1 MNSRKRD
8 LINNFLRTFIP
19 AVTHAH
25 QYTAAHQLT
34 AAAINNAYTHLMEAI
49 GKDLSLSFMIID
61 DRIIM
66 YDEPLE
72 DTLFASR
79 FVRIF
84 KHRGIQHMRIL
95 QGITEEE
102 MTALIEMLTA
112 RSPLPENMD
121 LPNIQLGKV
130 SIGFRT
136 TGNGEGFAV
145 GGSGDT
151 HFGAIRATSENL
163 ASDVYHAVRNNGK
176 LPLTEIKNT
185 VTNLITAIR
194 HESSV
199 LLSFC
204 PLRILDE
211 YTFTHSTNVCVLNLA
226 QAMALGI
233 KGDAL
238 RDIGVA
244 ALLHDTG
251 KLYVPEEILNKPGKL
266 TNSEWETI
274 RSHPQRGAEYLLDN
288 PGIPPL
294 AVVVAYEHHMQY
306 DNSGYP
312 SVHKDWRQNVCSQ
325 MTAISDFFDA
335 MRTKRIYRD
344 AVETRMIADQM
355 VKMSGTAL
363 NPVLTKNFLIL
374 LEKMDQTHSTENGD
388 S

>member
-8 LINNFLRTFIP
+8 LINNFLRKFIP

-25 QYTAAHQLT
+25 QYTTAHQLT
-34 AAAINNAYTHLMEAI
+34 AAAINTAYVNLLEAI
-49 GKDLSLSFMIID
+49 GKDQSIAFMIID
-61 DRIIM
+61 DRVIM

-72 DTLFASR
+72 DTLFSSR

-84 KHRGIQHMRIL
+84 KNRGIQHICLLR
-95 QGITEEE
+95 GVTKEE
-102 MTALIEMLTA
+102 MTILIEMLTA
-112 RSPLPENMD
+112 RSPLSDDMD
-121 LPNIQLGKV
+121 YLPNVQLGKV
-130 SIGFRT
+130 SIGYKT
-136 TGNGEGFAV
+136 EV
-145 GGSGDT
+145 GGGGYAIGGDGDT
-151 HFGAIRATSENL
+151 PFGNIQANGFNL
-163 ASDVYHAVRNNGK
+163 ASDIYRAVKNNGNF
-176 LPLTEIKNT
+176 PLLEIKNT
-185 VTNLITAIR
+185 VTDMIAAIR
-194 HESSV
+194 RESSV
-199 LLSFC
+199 LLTFS

-226 QAMALGI
+226 QAMALGL

-266 TNSEWETI
+266 TDAEWEMI
-274 RSHPQRGAEYLLDN
+274 RQHPQRGAEYLLDN
-288 PGIPPL
+288 SGIPPL

-312 SVHKDWRQNVCSQ
+312 QVPKDWRQNICSQ
-325 MTAISDFFDA
+325 MTTISDFFDA

-344 AVETRMIADQM
+344 ALETKIIADEM
-355 VKMSGTAL
+355 AKISGTSL

-374 LEKMDQTHSTENGD
+374 IEKMVQESQ

>member
-25 QYTAAHQLT
+25 QYTTAHKLT
-34 AAAINNAYTHLMEAI
+34 ATAINTAYTHLLEAI
-49 GKDLSLSFMIID
+49 GKDQSIAFMIID
-61 DRIIM
+61 DRVIM

-72 DTLFASR
+72 DTLFSSR

-84 KHRGIQHMRIL
+84 KNRGIQHIRIL

-102 MTALIEMLTA
+102 MAALIEILTA
-112 RSPLPENMD
+112 RSPLSDDMD
-121 LPNIQLGKV
+121 YLPNVQLGKV
-130 SIGFRT
+130 SIGYKAE
-136 TGNGEGFAV
+136 EG
-145 GGSGDT
+145 GGGYAIGGAGDT
-151 HFGAIRATSENL
+151 HFGNIQANGLNLTSDIY
-163 ASDVYHAVRNNGK
+163 SAVKKNGK
-176 LPLTEIKNT
+176 LPLSEIRNT
-185 VTNLITAIR
+185 VTDMITAIR

-199 LLSFC
+199 LLTFS

-266 TNSEWETI
+266 NDTEWEMI

-312 SVHKDWRQNVCSQ
+312 QVPKDWRQNICSQ
-325 MTAISDFFDA
+325 MTTISDFFDA

-344 AVETRMIADQM
+344 ALETKIIADQM
-355 VKMSGTAL
+355 AKMSGTSL
-363 NPVLTKNFLIL
+363 NPILTKNFLIL
-374 LEKMDQTHSTENGD
+374 IEKMVQD
-388 S
+388 SQS

>member
-25 QYTAAHQLT
+25 QYTTAHKLT
-34 AAAINNAYTHLMEAI
+34 ATAINTAYTHLLEAI
-49 GKDLSLSFMIID
+49 GKDQSIAFMIID
-61 DRIIM
+61 DRVIM

-72 DTLFASR
+72 DTLFSSR

-84 KHRGIQHMRIL
+84 KNRGIQHIRIL
-95 QGITEEE
+95 HGIIEEE
-102 MTALIEMLTA
+102 MATLIEMLTA
-112 RSPLPENMD
+112 RSPLSDDMD
-121 LPNIQLGKV
+121 YLPNVQLGKV
-130 SIGFRT
+130 SISYKAE
-136 TGNGEGFAV
+136 EG
-145 GGSGDT
+145 GGGYAIGGAGDT
-151 HFGAIRATSENL
+151 HFGNIQTKGLNLTSDIY
-163 ASDVYHAVRNNGK
+163 SAVKNNGK
-176 LPLTEIKNT
+176 LPLSEIKNT
-185 VTNLITAIR
+185 VTDMITAIR

-199 LLSFC
+199 LLTFS

-266 TNSEWETI
+266 NDTEWEMI

-312 SVHKDWRQNVCSQ
+312 QVPKDWRQNICSQ
-325 MTAISDFFDA
+325 MTTISDFFDA

-344 AVETRMIADQM
+344 ALETKIIADQM
-355 VKMSGTAL
+355 AKISGTSL
-363 NPVLTKNFLIL
+363 NPILTKNFLIL
-374 LEKMDQTHSTENGD
+374 IEKMVQD
-388 S
+388 SQS

>member
-1 MNSRKRD
+1 M
-8 LINNFLRTFIP
+8 
-19 AVTHAH
+19 V
-25 QYTAAHQLT
+25 
-34 AAAINNAYTHLMEAI
+34 
-49 GKDLSLSFMIID
+49 ID
-61 DRIIM
+61 DRVIM

-72 DTLFASR
+72 DTLFSSR

-84 KHRGIQHMRIL
+84 KNRGIQHIRIL

-102 MTALIEMLTA
+102 MAALIEMLTA
-112 RSPLPENMD
+112 RSPLSDDMD
-121 LPNIQLGKV
+121 YLPNVQLGKV
-130 SIGFRT
+130 SIGYKAE
-136 TGNGEGFAV
+136 EG
-145 GGSGDT
+145 GGGYAIGGAGDT
-151 HFGAIRATSENL
+151 HFGNIQANGLNLTSDIY
-163 ASDVYHAVRNNGK
+163 SAVKNNGK
-176 LPLTEIKNT
+176 LPLSAIKNT
-185 VTNLITAIR
+185 VTDMITAIR

-199 LLSFC
+199 LLTFS

-266 TNSEWETI
+266 NDTEWEMI

-312 SVHKDWRQNVCSQ
+312 QVPKDWRQNICSQ
-325 MTAISDFFDA
+325 MTTISDFFDA

-344 AVETRMIADQM
+344 ALETKIIADQM
-355 VKMSGTAL
+355 AKISGTSL
-363 NPVLTKNFLIL
+363 NPILTKNFLIL
-374 LEKMDQTHSTENGD
+374 IEKMVQD
-388 S
+388 SQS

>member
-25 QYTAAHQLT
+25 QYTKAHKLT
-34 AAAINNAYTHLMEAI
+34 ATAINAAYTHLLEAI
-49 GKDLSLSFMIID
+49 GKDQSIAFMVID
-61 DRIIM
+61 DRVIM

-72 DTLFASR
+72 DTLFSSR

-84 KHRGIQHMRIL
+84 KNRGIQHIRIL

-102 MTALIEMLTA
+102 MAALIEMLTA
-112 RSPLPENMD
+112 RSPLSDDMD
-121 LPNIQLGKV
+121 YLPNVQLGKV
-130 SIGFRT
+130 SIGYKAE
-136 TGNGEGFAV
+136 EG
-145 GGSGDT
+145 GGGYAIGGAGDT
-151 HFGAIRATSENL
+151 HFGNIQANGLNLTSDIY
-163 ASDVYHAVRNNGK
+163 SAVKKNGK
-176 LPLTEIKNT
+176 LPLSAIKNT
-185 VTNLITAIR
+185 VTDMITAIR

-199 LLSFC
+199 LLTFS

-266 TNSEWETI
+266 NDTEWEMI

-294 AVVVAYEHHMQY
+294 AVVVAYEHHIQY

-312 SVHKDWRQNVCSQ
+312 QVPKDWRQNICSQ
-325 MTAISDFFDA
+325 MTTISDFFDA

-344 AVETRMIADQM
+344 ALETKIIADQM
-355 VKMSGTAL
+355 AKMSGTSL
-363 NPVLTKNFLIL
+363 NPILTKNFLIL
-374 LEKMDQTHSTENGD
+374 IEKMVQD
-388 S
+388 SQS

>member
-1 MNSRKRD
+1 MNARKRD

-25 QYTAAHQLT
+25 QYTTAHQLT
-34 AAAINNAYTHLMEAI
+34 VAAINNAYSHLVEAI
-49 GKDLSLSFMIID
+49 GKDQSIAFMIID
-61 DRIIM
+61 DRVIM

-72 DTLFASR
+72 DTLFSSR

-84 KHRGIQHMRIL
+84 KNRGIQHLRIL

-102 MTALIEMLTA
+102 MTTLIEALTM
-112 RSPLPENMD
+112 RSPLPENLD
-121 LPNIQLGKV
+121 YLSNIQFGKV
-130 SIGFRT
+130 SIGFKPQD
-136 TGNGEGFAV
+136 GKEGFDAC
-145 GGSGDT
+145 GSGDS
-151 HFGAIRATSENL
+151 HFGTIQANSFNL
-163 ASDVYHAVRNNGK
+163 ASDIYHAVKRNGK
-176 LPLTEIKNT
+176 LPLMEIKNI
-185 VTNLITAIR
+185 VTDLIAAIR

-199 LLSFC
+199 LLSFS

-211 YTFTHSTNVCVLNLA
+211 YTFTHSTNVSILNLA

-233 KGDAL
+233 KGEVL

-244 ALLHDTG
+244 ALLHDMG
-251 KLYVPEEILNKPGKL
+251 KLYVPEEVLNKPGKL
-266 TNSEWETI
+266 TDNEWEAI
-274 RSHPQRGAEYLLDN
+274 RQHPRKGAEYLLDN

-312 SVHKDWRQNVCSQ
+312 GVSKDWRQNMCSH

-344 AVETRMIADQM
+344 SLETKIIADQM
-355 VKMSGTAL
+355 ARMSGTSL

-374 LEKMDQTHSTENGD
+374 IEKMNQSAQ

>member
-25 QYTAAHQLT
+25 QYTTAHQLT
-34 AAAINNAYTHLMEAI
+34 AAAINTAYTHLLEAI
-49 GKDLSLSFMIID
+49 GKDQSIAFMIID

-72 DTLFASR
+72 DTLFSSR

-84 KHRGIQHMRIL
+84 KHRGIQHLRIL

-102 MTALIEMLTA
+102 MTALVEMLAA
-112 RSPLPENMD
+112 RSPLPDNMD
-121 LPNIQLGKV
+121 CLPSIQLGKV
-130 SIGFRT
+130 SIGYKT
-136 TGNGEGFAV
+136 LEGDGEYSI
-145 GGSGDT
+145 GGTGDT
-151 HFGAIRATSENL
+151 YFGSIQESGLNLTS
-163 ASDVYHAVRNNGK
+163 DIYRAVRKNGK
-176 LPLTEIKNT
+176 LPLSEIKHT
-185 VTNLITAIR
+185 VADMISAIR

-199 LLSFC
+199 LLSFS

-211 YTFTHSTNVCVLNLA
+211 YTFTHSTNVCILNLA

-251 KLYVPEEILNKPGKL
+251 KLFVPEEILNKPGKL
-266 TNSEWETI
+266 TDTEWEMV
-274 RSHPQRGAEYLLDN
+274 RQHPQRGAEYLLDN

-312 SVHKDWRQNVCSQ
+312 QVSKEWRQNICSQ
-325 MTAISDFFDA
+325 MTTISDFFDA

-344 AVETRMIADQM
+344 AQETKIIADQM
-355 VKMSGTAL
+355 LKISGTFL

-374 LEKMDQTHSTENGD
+374 IEKMVQESQ

>member
-25 QYTAAHQLT
+25 QYTTAHQLT
-34 AAAINNAYTHLMEAI
+34 VAAMNNAYSHLIEAI
-49 GKDLSLSFMIID
+49 GKNQSIAFMIID
-61 DRIIM
+61 DRLIM
-66 YDEPLE
+66 HDEPLE
-72 DTLFASR
+72 DTLFSSR

-84 KHRGIQHMRIL
+84 KNRGIQHIRIL

-102 MTALIEMLTA
+102 MTALIEALTMHSA
-112 RSPLPENMD
+112 LPENLD
-121 LPNIQLGKV
+121 YLPNVQFGKV
-130 SIGFRT
+130 SIGFKSR
-136 TGNGEGFAV
+136 GGDEGPNTCGA
-145 GGSGDT
+145 GDS
-151 HFGAIRATSENL
+151 HFGTIQANCFNL
-163 ASDVYHAVRNNGK
+163 ASDIYQAAKHNGK
-176 LPLTEIKNT
+176 LPLMEIKNL
-185 VTNLITAIR
+185 VTDLIAAIR

-199 LLSFC
+199 LLSFS

-211 YTFTHSTNVCVLNLA
+211 YTFTHSTNVSILNLA

-233 KGDAL
+233 KGEAL

-251 KLYVPEEILNKPGKL
+251 KLYVPEEVLNKPGKL
-266 TNSEWETI
+266 TDTEWEMI
-274 RSHPQRGAEYLLDN
+274 RQHPRRGAEYLLDN

-312 SVHKDWRQNVCSQ
+312 SVPKDWRQNMCSQ
-325 MTAISDFFDA
+325 MTAVSDFFDA

-344 AVETRMIADQM
+344 SLETKIIADQM
-355 VKMSGTAL
+355 AKMSGTSL
-363 NPVLTKNFLIL
+363 NPVLTKNFLIYI
-374 LEKMDQTHSTENGD
+374 EKMNQNSQ

>member
-25 QYTAAHQLT
+25 QYTTAHKLT
-34 AAAINNAYTHLMEAI
+34 ATAINTAYTHLLEAI
-49 GKDLSLSFMIID
+49 GKDQSIAFMIID
-61 DRIIM
+61 DRVIM

-72 DTLFASR
+72 DTLFSSR

-84 KHRGIQHMRIL
+84 KNRGIQHIRIL

-102 MTALIEMLTA
+102 MAALIEMLTA
-112 RSPLPENMD
+112 RSPLLDDMD
-121 LPNIQLGKV
+121 YLPNVQLGKV
-130 SIGFRT
+130 SIGYKAE
-136 TGNGEGFAV
+136 EG
-145 GGSGDT
+145 GGGYSIGGAGDT
-151 HFGAIRATSENL
+151 HFGNIQANGLNLTSDIY
-163 ASDVYHAVRNNGK
+163 SAVKNNRK
-176 LPLTEIKNT
+176 LPLSEIKNT
-185 VTNLITAIR
+185 VTDMITAIR

-199 LLSFC
+199 LLTFS

-266 TNSEWETI
+266 NDTEWEMI

-312 SVHKDWRQNVCSQ
+312 QVPKDWRQNICSQ
-325 MTAISDFFDA
+325 MTTISDFFDA

-344 AVETRMIADQM
+344 ALETKIIADQM
-355 VKMSGTAL
+355 AKISGTSL
-363 NPVLTKNFLIL
+363 NPILTKNFLIL
-374 LEKMDQTHSTENGD
+374 IEKMVQD
-388 S
+388 SQS

>member
-8 LINNFLRTFIP
+8 LINNFLCAFIP

-25 QYTAAHQLT
+25 QYTTAHHLT
-34 AAAINNAYTHLMEAI
+34 AVAINAAYAHLLEAI
-49 GKDLSLSFMIID
+49 GKDPSIAFMIIE
-61 DRIIM
+61 DRVIM

-72 DTLFASR
+72 DTLFSSR

-84 KHRGIQHMRIL
+84 KHRGIQHLRIL

-102 MTALIEMLTA
+102 MVAFIEVLTA
-112 RSPLPENMD
+112 RSPISEDMD
-121 LPNIQLGKV
+121 YLPNVQLGKV
-130 SIGFRT
+130 SVGYKAEEGDGGYAIG
-136 TGNGEGFAV
+136 GP
-145 GGSGDT
+145 GDA
-151 HFGAIRATSENL
+151 HFGSLQANGLNLTS
-163 ASDVYHAVRNNGK
+163 DIYQAVKNNKK
-176 LPLTEIKNT
+176 LPITEIRNS
-185 VTNLITAIR
+185 VSDMITAIR
-194 HESSV
+194 QESSV
-199 LLSFC
+199 LLSFS
-204 PLRILDE
+204 PLRMLDE
-211 YTFTHSTNVCVLNLA
+211 YTFTHSTNVCILNLA

-233 KGDAL
+233 KGDSL

-251 KLYVPEEILNKPGKL
+251 KLYIPEEILNKPGKL
-266 TNSEWETI
+266 TDAEWEMI

-288 PGIPPL
+288 PGIPQL

-312 SVHKDWRQNVCSQ
+312 RVSRDWRQNICSQ

-344 AVETRMIADQM
+344 ALETKIIADQM
-355 VKMSGTAL
+355 TKISGASL

-374 LEKMDQTHSTENGD
+374 IEKMVQESQ

>member
-25 QYTAAHQLT
+25 QYTTAHQLT
-34 AAAINNAYTHLMEAI
+34 ATAINTAYSNLLEAI
-49 GKDLSLSFMIID
+49 GKDQSIAFMIID
-61 DRIIM
+61 DRVIM

-72 DTLFASR
+72 DTLFSSR

-84 KHRGIQHMRIL
+84 KHRGIQHLRIL
-95 QGITEEE
+95 QDITEEE
-102 MTALIEMLTA
+102 MTTLVEMLTA
-112 RSPLPENMD
+112 RSPLSDDMD
-121 LPNIQLGKV
+121 YLPNIQLGKV
-130 SIGFRT
+130 SIGYKV
-136 TGNGEGFAV
+136 EA
-145 GGSGDT
+145 GGGDYDIGVAGDT
-151 HFGAIRATSENL
+151 HFGTIQANSQNLTSDIYRA
-163 ASDVYHAVRNNGK
+163 VKNNKK
-176 LPLTEIKNT
+176 LPISEIKNT
-185 VTNLITAIR
+185 VTDMIAAIR

-199 LLSFC
+199 LLSFS

-211 YTFTHSTNVCVLNLA
+211 YTFTHSTNVCMLNLA

-233 KGDAL
+233 KGDPL

-244 ALLHDTG
+244 GLLHDTG
-251 KLYVPEEILNKPGKL
+251 KLYVSEEVLNKPGEL
-266 TNSEWETI
+266 TDTEWETI
-274 RSHPQRGAEYLLDN
+274 RQHPWRGAEYLLDN

-312 SVHKDWRQNVCSQ
+312 QVPKDWRQNMCSQ

-344 AVETRMIADQM
+344 ALETKIIADQM
-355 VKMSGTAL
+355 IKISGTSL

-374 LEKMDQTHSTENGD
+374 IEKMVQS
-388 S
+388 SQS